1 VNPAWVS
8 AACALTLIVAGV
20 AAWLLRALWR
30 LFQKTESFLEDWNG
44 RVETPGHP
52 RQQGVMERLGVL
64 ESNTA
69 RMNSRFD
76 SQDAALADIK
86 SEVMYNSGH
95 SLKDT
100 VTEVR
105 ATIAEIVKR
114 LDTFDPPAPPA
125 ARRS

>member
-8 AACALTLIVAGV
+8 AFCALAVILAGIGL
-20 AAWLLRALWR
+20 WILRALWR
-30 LFQKTESFLEDWNG
+30 LFQKTEAFLEDWNG
-44 RVETPGHP
+44 SVSSPGHP
-52 RQQGVMERLGVL
+52 RRPGVMERLVEL
-64 ESNTA
+64 ESSTTG
-69 RMNSRFD
+69 MNHRFD

-105 ATIAEIVKR
+105 VTIAEIIKR
-114 LDTFDPPAPPA
+114 LDTFDPPKPPA